1 MDTVPIDRRCVG
13 NVLLHPA
20 LHLRIQLRKS
30 AQPNAA
36 DNQQAHVER
45 AAMRADE
52 EYKMLEEQHKASGST
67 SDLPRPPLS
76 LFPRGAAA
84 SPDARYIV
92 QCNDAA
98 RALLRICVDNLFP
111 GGALPY
117 LPSRYLLWFTYAAIV
132 LLKALYSGAM
142 LRADHA
148 E

>member
-1 MDTVPIDRRCVG
+1 
-13 NVLLHPA
+13 
-20 LHLRIQLRKS
+20 
-30 AQPNAA
+30 
-36 DNQQAHVER
+36 
-45 AAMRADE
+45 MRADE
-52 EYKMLEEQHKASGST
+52 EYKILEEQHKASGST

-98 RALLRICVDNLFP
+98 RALLRICVENLFP